1 MDSPLASPAKARQ
14 AAIQAKDW
22 AYVTSWLNRRYA
34 PNPVPEFEK
43 NEDTLRT
50 LLALAAANEAADE
63 EAAML
68 HHARERTIEGF
79 KAREEMEVKQKVELL
94 DMVENCLDEAGN
106 RDLDDLAE
114 TVAVLGTLG
123 TGTKDVGQSIVEL
136 TEEEF
141 ETQEQ
146 MQRVERLHSYLK
158 RELVTL
164 CEKLQELKSNPAYE
178 MPANLPALTAEW
190 NRGTKLLSAKI
201 NEYKDRSAAL
211 GRNSNKGATLEE
223 VMLEEEEV
231 GRLVDSVKALEA
243 RIETFHNLPKDIT
256 GARAE
261 YRTLEAEFNCLIQA
275 RDSMFENLVDRR

>member
-22 AYVTSWLNRRYA
+22 AYVNSWLNRRYA

-68 HHARERTIEGF
+68 HHAREQTIEGF
-79 KAREEMEVKQKVELL
+79 KAREAMEVKQKVELL
-94 DMVENCLDEAGN
+94 HMVENCLDKAGN

-123 TGTKDVGQSIVEL
+123 TSTKDVGQSIVEL
-136 TEEEF
+136 TKEEF

-146 MQRVERLHSYLK
+146 MQRVERLHNYLK

-164 CEKLQELKSNPAYE
+164 HEQLQELKSNPAYE
-178 MPANLPALTAEW
+178 MPADLPALTAEW
-190 NRGTKLLSAKI
+190 TRGTKVLSAKV

-211 GRNSNKGATLEE
+211 ERNSNKGATLEE
-223 VMLEEEEV
+223 VILEEEEV
-231 GRLVDSVKALEA
+231 GRLVDSVRSLEA

-261 YRTLEAEFNCLIQA
+261 YRKLEAELNRLIQM
-275 RDSMFENLVDRR
+275 RDTMFEKLVGRR